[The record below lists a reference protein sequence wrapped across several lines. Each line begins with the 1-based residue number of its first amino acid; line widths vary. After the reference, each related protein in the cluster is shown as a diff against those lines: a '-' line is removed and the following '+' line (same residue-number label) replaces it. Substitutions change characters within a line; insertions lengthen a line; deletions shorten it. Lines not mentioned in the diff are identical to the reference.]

1 MKMKNIAS
9 LIMITIFIFFLV
21 VYVSE
26 GVGYTE
32 NKNYKKNILTN
43 ETIKKFEEDVKAKK
57 ELDLE
62 KYLEEDKNYKNLYN
76 RLGIYLS
83 NIIEKVFNKGM
94 NKFIKEINKV
104 SK

>member
-1 MKMKNIAS
+1 MKIKNIAS
-9 LIMITIFIFFLV
+9 LIMITTIIFFLV
-21 VYVSE
+21 VYISE

-32 NKNYKKNILTN
+32 NKNLKKNILTKDAI
-43 ETIKKFEEDVKAKK
+43 ERFEQDVKEKK

-62 KYLEEDKNYKNLYN
+62 EYMEEEKNYKNLYN
-76 RLGIYLS
+76 RLGIYIS

-94 NKFIKEINKV
+94 NKFIKEVNKI